1 MSAILLQPFMPSK
14 AEELLEILK
23 VDMSNPAK
31 RRFSAATFG
40 SDPDYGDGVEK
51 KILFPRLVI
60 EE

>member
-1 MSAILLQPFMPSK
+1 MPSK

-23 VDMSNPAK
+23 VDISNPAK

-51 KILFPRLVI
+51 KILFPQLVI
-60 EE
+60 EA